1 MSAEVQHLLDRL
13 ADELG
18 RSVVINDPAVVM
30 LYASRHFGDEDPVRV
45 EAVLNRVAG
54 GAAIAHVLAQ
64 DVVRWTR
71 PGRIPAK
78 PEIGMRARL
87 CVPLRW
93 HGDLLGLL
101 MVIDADDD
109 LSAADRALIDAAA
122 HEVATLLVGERASA
136 DAAVA
141 ADDALVVDLLGLDP
155 IRRESALA
163 KVPERAGPRVV
174 VLRADTPDRG
184 HAEVA
189 LRHAVLVARRTGLAT
204 VAGTTAAVVRF
215 GVPHA
220 EELVAAANELAAG
233 RFSCVAGVGPRVA
246 TLAEAWVSHRHAE
259 LATRAV
265 PLLRPGPVVEASG
278 LGVYDLLLRIPALDL
293 TALPAPVAT
302 LLAAD
307 SRGVLVRTLAAY
319 LRHAGSAPAAAD
331 ELHIHRTTLHYRLD
345 RIREITGSDPDD
357 GETRLLLHL
366 GLGVARLLG
375 LLACEQTGPDSPAPR
390 P

>member
-1 MSAEVQHLLDRL
+1 M
-13 ADELG
+13 
-18 RSVVINDPAVVM
+18 
-30 LYASRHFGDEDPVRV
+30 
-45 EAVLNRVAG
+45 AG
-54 GAAIAHVLAQ
+54 GAAIGHVLAQ
-64 DVVRWTR
+64 DVARWTR

-78 PEIGMRARL
+78 PGIGMRARH

-93 HGDLLGLL
+93 RGDLLGLL

-122 HEVATLLVGERASA
+122 REVATLLVGERASA

-141 ADDALVVDLLGLDP
+141 ADDALVADLLGLDP
-155 IRRESALA
+155 IRRERALA

-174 VLRADTPDRG
+174 VLRADTPDHE

-259 LATRAV
+259 LATLAV

-278 LGVYDLLLRIPALDL
+278 LGVYDLLLRIPALDP

-307 SRGVLVRTLAAY
+307 SRACS
-319 LRHAGSAPAAAD
+319 SARWRPTCGMPVPPRPPRPSCTSTAPRCTTASTASARSPA
-331 ELHIHRTTLHYRLD
+331 LTPTTGKPASCSTWAWAWR
-345 RIREITGSDPDD
+345 
-357 GETRLLLHL
+357 
-366 GLGVARLLG
+366 
-375 LLACEQTGPDSPAPR
+375 ACWVCSPSEQTVPDSPAPR